1 MFRRALTVL
10 GEIVSLNDEHDKS
23 VELFMPVDDFEK
35 MSWISLCKHLSVSV

>member
-1 MFRRALTVL
+1 MLSKVM
-10 GEIVSLNDEHDKS
+10 SLDEEHQKS